1 MQALWSRGVQ
11 LAGMLTRK
19 QQTLRFLLITFARA
33 QRAHLQI
40 SENQRN
46 SAMQWPFLVPV
57 CSLTTHDWAK
67 DSKKRQCKLV
77 LDVVLCIDGFVIPC
91 IVQVPVAFAVKCFPD
106 SGVGLSAV
114 YFLERSGTVSKPQ
127 SAK

>member
-57 CSLTTHDWAK
+57 CSLRTHDWAK

-77 LDVVLCIDGFVIPC
+77 LDVVLCIDGFVIP
-91 IVQVPVAFAVKCFPD
+91 D
-106 SGVGLSAV
+106 GLALFRCLLHS
-114 YFLERSGTVSKPQ
+114 L
-127 SAK
+127 